1 MILVSIYLIA
11 RLEVPK
17 EREMPKPLDKE
28 KGRELLC
35 FRPEVSFFFQAED
48 GIRDRSPSRGLGDV
62 YKRQKQYS
70 GDYLMKVG
78 LNVFS
83 QTDGTS
89 HVLVLE

>member
-1 MILVSIYLIA
+1 MNVKMQGLDAGKVYTVKETNLMPGKESD
-11 RLEVPK
+11 LECN
-17 EREMPKPLDKE
+17 
-28 KGRELLC
+28 G
-35 FRPEVSFFFQAED
+35 
-48 GIRDRSPSRGLGDV
+48 
-62 YKRQKQYS
+62 KQYS

>member
-1 MILVSIYLIA
+1 MPGKESG
-11 RLEVPK
+11 LECN
-17 EREMPKPLDKE
+17 
-28 KGRELLC
+28 G
-35 FRPEVSFFFQAED
+35 
-48 GIRDRSPSRGLGDV
+48 
-62 YKRQKQYS
+62 KQYS

>member
-1 MILVSIYLIA
+1 MNVKMQGLDADKVYTVKEINLMPGKESG
-11 RLEVPK
+11 LECN
-17 EREMPKPLDKE
+17 
-28 KGRELLC
+28 G
-35 FRPEVSFFFQAED
+35 
-48 GIRDRSPSRGLGDV
+48 
-62 YKRQKQYS
+62 KQYS